1 MLKLVNVKLYEFTY
15 ENGTEN
21 HTEVLDTEMI
31 IDTNSTHVTS
41 LFEKCIKDTDMETE
55 NKAFIMIYEIIDDM
69 PRKVYK
75 YTVFVTKRGYTIKYL
90 KGIE

>member
-15 ENGTEN
+15 ENGIEN
-21 HTEVLDTEMI
+21 HTEVLDTEMV
-31 IDTNSTHVTS
+31 IDTNFFHITS
-41 LFEKCIKDTDMETE
+41 LFEKAIKDIDINLE
-55 NKAFIMIYEIIDDM
+55 NKAFIMIYEIIDNK

-75 YTVFVTKRGYTIKYL
+75 YTVYVTNRGYTVKYI

>member
-15 ENGTEN
+15 ENSIAN
-21 HTEVLDTEMI
+21 YTEVINTETI
-31 IDTNSTHVTS
+31 IDIDSIHITL
-41 LFEKCIKDTDMETE
+41 LFENIIKCRDIDLE
-55 NKAFIMIYEIIDDM
+55 NKAFIMIYEIIDDI

-75 YTVFVTKRGYTIKYL
+75 YTVYVTKLGCTIRYL